1 MESVPPACL
10 IALVQLSEEMAAE
23 VPSPLGEFP
32 ANFVAT
38 YSIDQLIESL
48 VFTANQGPL
57 PIALELAVIGYS
69 ATEQGVHFT
78 SLLPNSLVNSV
89 WVPLETLLHLDPAPR
104 AEGPRRWVLAP
115 ECSGEAAPGA
125 ALGYVHRLLVRW
137 LGTRY
142 YARPPVVVH
151 YCDATGWTERTL
163 AVAHSLSAFTTASG
177 PARIFHASFIAGETG
192 ILPSNTP
199 LEELPALWAA
209 LRTECLQGGVS
220 INDDPLHA
228 MWNLIFDDTE
238 CNSAN
243 FDESTSPLS
252 TTNCFWTQKL
262 GNEPN
267 HWEDAFVVG
276 ECGTRWAVADGAGEG
291 IFSKQLAMLLAEGFV
306 NEKPDL
312 THGPSV
318 AAWGS
323 DLRRVFNE
331 KIDYANLRWSQQKK
345 VDDVGAAA
353 TLVGLE
359 VGPPSETG
367 IRDWRALAVG
377 DACLF
382 WISGERWGCF
392 PVADEGQLSAA
403 PDLFRTKPDAR
414 TPPVLFATGTCK
426 PGDILLIATDAVA
439 GLLLKRARTNPDW
452 SRYLSMDE
460 TAWRAEMDNCR
471 TSGEMVND
479 DCTLVVI
486 EVDPLE
492 HKEHPAKEPVTMD
505 VAIEEN
511 DIIEDNDIVEE
522 VCEFIEDQ
530 PENTTPPRDY
540 PC

>member
-10 IALVQLSEEMAAE
+10 IALVQLSQEMAAD
-23 VPSPLGEFP
+23 VPSSLGEFP
-32 ANFVAT
+32 ANFVAA
-38 YSIDQLIESL
+38 YAVDQLLESL
-48 VFTANQGPL
+48 VIAANQGPL

-78 SLLPNSLVNSV
+78 SLLPNALANSV
-89 WVPLETLLHLDPAPR
+89 WVPLENLLHLDPAPR
-104 AEGPRRWVLAP
+104 AEGPRRWTLAP
-115 ECSGEAAPGA
+115 ECQGEAAPGA

-142 YARPPVVVH
+142 YARPPVVAH
-151 YCDATGWTERTL
+151 FCDASGWTERTL

-177 PARIFHASFIAGETG
+177 PARIFHAGYLPGETG
-192 ILPSNTP
+192 TLPSTTP
-199 LEELPALWAA
+199 REELPALWAA
-209 LRTECLQGGVS
+209 LRTECPHGGVC
-220 INDDPLHA
+220 INDYPLHA
-228 MWNLIFDDTE
+228 IWNLIFDDAEAST
-238 CNSAN
+238 AN
-243 FDESTSPLS
+243 FNEHSSPIS
-252 TTNCFWTQKL
+252 TTKTFWTQKL
-262 GNEPN
+262 GNELN

-291 IFSKQLAMLLAEGFV
+291 IFSKQLAMLIAEGFV

-318 AAWGS
+318 AAWVS
-323 DLRRVFNE
+323 ELRRVFNE

-359 VGPPSETG
+359 VGAPNEHG
-367 IRDWRALAVG
+367 VRDWRALAVG

-426 PGDILLIATDAVA
+426 PGDIFLIATDAMA
-439 GLLLKRARTNPDW
+439 GLLLKRSRTNPDW
-452 SRYLSMDE
+452 LRYLTMEESE
-460 TAWRAEMDNCR
+460 WRAEMDTCR
-471 TSGEMVND
+471 TNGDMVND
-479 DCTLVVI
+479 DCTLLVL
-486 EVDPLE
+486 EVDPQDR
-492 HKEHPAKEPVTMD
+492 KEHLVQEPATM
-505 VAIEEN
+505 VAVIEEN
-511 DIIEDNDIVEE
+511 EIMEE
-522 VCEFIEDQ
+522 VPEFIEDH
-530 PENTTPPRDY
+530 PDNATPPGDY